1 MSTSL
6 MANYARI
13 GLTFERGEG
22 SHLYTADGE
31 RYLDFG
37 CGIGVTSLGHAHP
50 HVVAA
55 LEAQSRQLWH
65 VSNLYEIP
73 PQARLAER
81 LTAATF
87 ADRVLFCNSGAE
99 AMECALKLARIYQTS
114 RGAPERYR
122 VVTFRNAFHGR
133 TLATIAAGGQA
144 KHLKGFEPA
153 IDAFD
158 QVDLGDLDATRAAIG
173 DETAA
178 LLVEPVQGEGGV
190 FPASDDFLRGLR
202 AVCDEAGL
210 VLIFDEVQCGVGR
223 TGRLFAHEWAG
234 VTPDIMAV
242 AKALG
247 NGFPIGACLARE
259 EVAAAMVPG
268 SHGTTFGG
276 NPLASAV
283 GNAVLDVVLGDGFL
297 DKVQEM
303 GTLLTERLIALAG
316 NKSVYTGVRGRGLML
331 GLECVT
337 PNMELF
343 AALRE
348 NKLLAL
354 PADGNVLRMLPPPH
368 HRRGRDRRG
377 LRRAGTGLGPGGYVT
392 APRHFLD
399 FDGIDAATLR
409 ATIDR
414 ARTLKGRNGAA
425 PLAGKTLAAIFESPS
440 TRTRVSFE
448 VAMDELGGKTIA
460 MTASDMQ
467 LGRGETIEDTARV
480 LSRYVDAIALRTRS
494 HKTLLALAEGA
505 SVPVIN
511 ALSDRSHPCQLVA
524 DVMTYEEHRGPIAGR
539 TVAWLGDG
547 NKHGRDLGADGRALR
562 LQPAP
567 GLPGRVPAG
576 SRNRRLGQGAG
587 RGR

>member
-22 SHLYTADGE
+22 SYLYTADGE

-81 LTAATF
+81 LASATF

-158 QVDLGDLDATRAAIG
+158 QVDLNDLDATRAAIG

-190 FPASDDFLRGLR
+190 FPASDDFLQGLRGL
-202 AVCDEAGL
+202 ADEAGL

-303 GTLLTERLIALAG
+303 GTLLTERLTALAG

-354 PADGNVLRMLPPPH
+354 PADGNVLRMLPPLTI
-368 HRRGRDRRG
+368 GE
-377 LRRAGTGLGPGGYVT
+377 AE
-392 APRHFLD
+392 
-399 FDGIDAATLR
+399 IDEAC
-409 ATIDR
+409 
-414 ARTLKGRNGAA
+414 
-425 PLAGKTLAAIFESPS
+425 
-440 TRTRVSFE
+440 
-448 VAMDELGGKTIA
+448 
-460 MTASDMQ
+460 
-467 LGRGETIEDTARV
+467 
-480 LSRYVDAIALRTRS
+480 DAL
-494 HKTLLALAEGA
+494 E
-505 SVPVIN
+505 
-511 ALSDRSHPCQLVA
+511 
-524 DVMTYEEHRGPIAGR
+524 
-539 TVAWLGDG
+539 
-547 NKHGRDLGADGRALR
+547 RAL
-562 LQPAP
+562 
-567 GLPGRVPAG
+567 
-576 SRNRRLGQGAG
+576 GQVAT
-587 RGR
+587 

>member
-1 MSTSL
+1 M
-6 MANYARI
+6 
-13 GLTFERGEG
+13 
-22 SHLYTADGE
+22 
-31 RYLDFG
+31 
-37 CGIGVTSLGHAHP
+37 
-50 HVVAA
+50 
-55 LEAQSRQLWH
+55 
-65 VSNLYEIP
+65 
-73 PQARLAER
+73 
-81 LTAATF
+81 
-87 ADRVLFCNSGAE
+87 
-99 AMECALKLARIYQTS
+99 
-114 RGAPERYR
+114 
-122 VVTFRNAFHGR
+122 VTFRNAFHGR

-158 QVDLGDLDATRAAIG
+158 QVDLNDLDATRAAIG

-190 FPASDDFLRGLR
+190 FPASDDFLQGLRGL
-202 AVCDEAGL
+202 ADEAGL

-303 GTLLTERLIALAG
+303 GTLLTERLTALAG

-354 PADGNVLRMLPPPH
+354 PADGNVLRMLPPLTI
-368 HRRGRDRRG
+368 GE
-377 LRRAGTGLGPGGYVT
+377 AE
-392 APRHFLD
+392 
-399 FDGIDAATLR
+399 IDEAC
-409 ATIDR
+409 
-414 ARTLKGRNGAA
+414 
-425 PLAGKTLAAIFESPS
+425 
-440 TRTRVSFE
+440 
-448 VAMDELGGKTIA
+448 
-460 MTASDMQ
+460 
-467 LGRGETIEDTARV
+467 
-480 LSRYVDAIALRTRS
+480 DAL
-494 HKTLLALAEGA
+494 E
-505 SVPVIN
+505 
-511 ALSDRSHPCQLVA
+511 
-524 DVMTYEEHRGPIAGR
+524 
-539 TVAWLGDG
+539 
-547 NKHGRDLGADGRALR
+547 RAL
-562 LQPAP
+562 
-567 GLPGRVPAG
+567 
-576 SRNRRLGQGAG
+576 GQVAT
-587 RGR
+587 